1 MKFKKLLTASIL
13 VVSGSAASNA
23 IASDFGCE
31 ALLCFA
37 GGKNVS
43 ECKPTIKKVI
53 KDMSRGKSFPHC
65 DLVNSSGQKTGDTNS
80 IIKVSQYR
88 ERWGSGV
95 CRDGETSPY
104 RKNKKWYCNT
114 IEINVK
120 PENAADKA
128 HQQQFYNWN

>member
-1 MKFKKLLTASIL
+1 MGLKHLVTASIL
-13 VVSGSAASNA
+13 IMSGSAATSA
-23 IASDFGCE
+23 IASDFGCQ

-65 DLVNSSGQKTGDTNS
+65 SLVNSSGQETGGTGD
-80 IIKVSQYR
+80 IIQVSQYR

-95 CRDGETSPY
+95 CRDGETRPY

-114 IEINVK
+114 IEFNVK
-120 PENAADKA
+120 PQYAADKS